1 MVQKFIFDMC
11 NVKSSYIMKDRIKKI
26 MEMQRTTQQD
36 FADQLKI
43 APATLSSI
51 FTGRTRPTL
60 AIVEAIKSRFPQI
73 STDWLMF
80 GKGDMLLKNDGENEN
95 SDAQN
100 VPKNDLLIDN
110 DSSQKSEQQLMENLP
125 VESGVLYNG
134 RGVDNGR
141 DVDGCNGRDAGGYG
155 GKGCDVVGFAM
166 KNNEMKQRRIT
177 EIRVFYDDQ
186 TWETFVPSAG

>member
-1 MVQKFIFDMC
+1 MQRKSDQKALFGMSY
-11 NVKSSYIMKDRIKKI
+11 VKSNYKMKDRIKKI

-60 AIVEAIKSRFPQI
+60 AIVDAIKSRFPQI

-80 GKGDMLLKNDGENEN
+80 GKGDMLVKRDEEAERSDGENAPE
-95 SDAQN
+95 
-100 VPKNDLLIDN
+100 NDLLIDY
-110 DSSQKSEQQLMENLP
+110 DSVSKTEQNNTDNSPVNQSVSNYAAKS
-125 VESGVLYNG
+125 G
-134 RGVDNGR
+134 
-141 DVDGCNGRDAGGYG
+141 DVA
-155 GKGCDVVGFAM
+155 GFAM
-166 KNNEMKQRRIT
+166 KSCEVKQRRIT

>member
-1 MVQKFIFDMC
+1 
-11 NVKSSYIMKDRIKKI
+11 MKDRIKKI

-80 GKGDMLLKNDGENEN
+80 GKGDMLLKQDADGESSGVQNE
-95 SDAQN
+95 S
-100 VPKNDLLIDN
+100 KNDLLIDSDFLQN
-110 DSSQKSEQQLMENLP
+110 SDKNIVENPP
-125 VESGVLYNG
+125 VESNALYSDRATGANNG
-134 RGVDNGR
+134 KYA
-141 DVDGCNGRDAGGYG
+141 DGYS
-155 GKGCDVVGFAM
+155 GKGGDVIGLSM
-166 KNNEMKQRRIT
+166 KNSEVKQRRIT

-186 TWETFVPSAG
+186 TWETFVPSVG